1 MSIRSQLSFSRQ
13 QQLGI
18 LSLLVI
24 ILGLLQILYF
34 VDIPDDEIIDTTSA
48 EIVLLQKE
56 MDSLRTVELVS
67 RLPKIYAFNPNF
79 ITDYKAYTLGMSA
92 KEIDRLLAFRKE
104 GRWINSVADFKKV
117 TQISDSLLDEISPYF
132 KFPDWVNNPNIKF
145 NAESKKENTGY
156 DAKAFS
162 QKIDLNIATEEELQL
177 VSGVG
182 AAISKRIIAYRE
194 KMQGFVDD
202 SQVFEV
208 YGLQEDVGYR
218 VLNLFTV
225 KTPRQLQKIPINKA
239 TASDISTIPGI
250 SFELAKSIWEYRIL
264 HEKVHSFDEL
274 AKIEGLTPRKLIL
287 IQLYLSID

>member
-18 LSLLVI
+18 LSLLAI
-24 ILGLLQILYF
+24 ILGLLLILYF
-34 VDIPDDEIIDTTSA
+34 VDIPDDAIIDTTSA
-48 EIVLLQKE
+48 EIVSLQKE
-56 MDSLRTVELVS
+56 MDSLRSVEFVS
-67 RLPKIYAFNPNF
+67 RLPKIYSFNPNF
-79 ITDYKAYTLGMSA
+79 ITDYKAYTLGMST

-104 GRWINSVADFKKV
+104 GKWINSVADFKKV

-132 KFPDWVNNPNIKF
+132 KFPDWVNNPKIKF
-145 NAESKKENTGY
+145 NAEFKKENTGY
-156 DAKAFS
+156 DVKSFS
-162 QKIDLNIATEEELQL
+162 QKIDLNIATEEELQQI
-177 VSGVG
+177 SGVG

-194 KMQGFVDD
+194 KMHGFVDD

-208 YGLQEDVGYR
+208 YGLQEDVAYR

-225 KTPRQLQKIPINKA
+225 KTPRQPQKIPINKA

-264 HEKVHSFDEL
+264 HEKVNSFDEL